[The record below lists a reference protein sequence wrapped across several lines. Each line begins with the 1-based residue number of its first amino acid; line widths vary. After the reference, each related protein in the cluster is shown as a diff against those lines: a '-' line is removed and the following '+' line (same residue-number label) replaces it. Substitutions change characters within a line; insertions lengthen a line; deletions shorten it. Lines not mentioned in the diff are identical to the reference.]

1 MAQFSGPYAVVAGLL
16 GGGGLEVGLDDFS
29 DELAQDSRRR
39 QLMKLVS
46 VVADDRCT
54 AIFPHQFPS
63 VLRVRLRN
71 GEELVEEVMAN
82 RGGPQRPLS
91 YDELA
96 TKFEDNAARM
106 LAPDAVALVKTLA
119 ARLEELEDVAQL
131 LAPLADLMLQSPRLN
146 IPSTN

>member
-1 MAQFSGPYAVVAGLL
+1 
-16 GGGGLEVGLDDFS
+16 
-29 DELAQDSRRR
+29 
-39 QLMKLVS
+39 
-46 VVADDRCT
+46 
-54 AIFPHQFPS
+54 

-106 LAPDAVALVKTLA
+106 LAPDAVALVKTLT
-119 ARLEELEDVAQL
+119 ARLEELSDVAQL
-131 LAPLADLMLQSPRLN
+131 LAPLADLTLQSPHLN
-146 IPSTN
+146 IPSTH